1 VVVVVVVVVVVRSCL
16 RHCSRSPNRTHA
28 RLVSRTDVLCTSLPG
43 MIWRGALRCL
53 STLQG
58 PTCTTTRRSFTRR
71 RSLLHRT
78 RRGVG
83 TTTLKCTPT
92 GGGSHVRLPA
102 HPLLLSAHLCSLSVL
117 HHRHPLSTL
126 FTARPPPPHPPTH
139 HACPQPFLHHDVITQ
154 ALNTHSTR
162 THIAGISLTTYSWV
176 EPCLLLVVQR
186 YGACRVCLFGCF
198 DAALPKARAK
208 VFQGVG

>member
-1 VVVVVVVVVVVRSCL
+1 L
-16 RHCSRSPNRTHA
+16 RHCSRIPNGAHA
-28 RLVSRTDVLCTSLPG
+28 RLVSRTDILCTSLSG

-58 PTCTTTRRSFTRR
+58 PICTTTRRSFTRR

-102 HPLLLSAHLCSLSVL
+102 HPLLLCAYSCSLSVL
-117 HHRHPLSTL
+117 HRRHLLSLHVTTRHRTPHGVRNTFRTMLRLHTH
-126 FTARPPPPHPPTH
+126 TQHTHTHTHTHTHARARARTH
-139 HACPQPFLHHDVITQ
+139 
-154 ALNTHSTR
+154 TR
-162 THIAGISLTTYSWV
+162 THTLLTYV
-176 EPCLLLVVQR
+176 
-186 YGACRVCLFGCF
+186 
-198 DAALPKARAK
+198 LPITLGWNPASHLGAK
-208 VFQGVG
+208 VWSSLGLSTRIF